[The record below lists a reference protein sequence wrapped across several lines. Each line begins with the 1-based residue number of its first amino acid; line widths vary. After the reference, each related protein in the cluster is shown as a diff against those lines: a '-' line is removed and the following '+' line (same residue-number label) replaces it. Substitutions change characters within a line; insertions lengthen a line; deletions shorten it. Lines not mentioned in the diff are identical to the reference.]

1 MSVAGHMGFG
11 SWSAVTLLV
20 LQHGPLGSPRSL
32 YFFVIHEVMY
42 LCMYFARDRVNA
54 YSSANAIP
62 CPLQRSRGSV
72 PLEPCGS
79 MGDLCMLGYLYR
91 DSMPPDHSRGSVH
104 LEARGGMKTNKKE
117 TKSSTASE
125 TTSTSAC
132 ICISASDSF
141 VSHCWR

>member
-1 MSVAGHMGFG
+1 
-11 SWSAVTLLV
+11 
-20 LQHGPLGSPRSL
+20 
-32 YFFVIHEVMY
+32 MY
-42 LCMYFARDRVNA
+42 VCWYFARDRVNA